1 MTNLVGFA
9 DFIVHGLLNVLIWLV
24 IISAVMSWLVAFGV
38 INIRNRVGNDIVH
51 TLQRATDPLLRPI
64 RRFIPTLGGMD
75 FSPVIFI
82 LLVQGIDIFLRPLLF
97 GWIGQ
102 MVQPGVPL

>member
-1 MTNLVGFA
+1 MGSGAPPPVQPGQTTPERLPG
-9 DFIVHGLLNVLIWLV
+9 
-24 IISAVMSWLVAFGV
+24 
-38 INIRNRVGNDIVH
+38 
-51 TLQRATDPLLRPI
+51 

-97 GWIGQ
+97 GWIIQHTLVRGTHQ
-102 MVQPGVPL
+102 LRGNDLHV